1 MNIQGWFPL
10 GLIGWISLLSK
21 GFSRVFSSTFW
32 KHQFFDAQRPLWPNS
47 HICTCES
54 CEKVPYLYWKNHS
67 LTRQTF
73 VGQVMSM
80 IFNTLSKFVIAFL
93 SRSKRLL
100 ILWLQSL
107 STVILDPKKIKSA
120 TVFIFPHLFA
130 MKWQDW
136 KAQRRNN
143 NPVSS
148 MSGKASWKK

>member
-1 MNIQGWFPL
+1 MVGSPCCPRDSQESSPAHFESIN
-10 GLIGWISLLSK
+10 SLTLSVLYGPTLTSVHVK
-21 GFSRVFSSTFW
+21 VVKKFR
-32 KHQFFDAQRPLWPNS
+32 
-47 HICTCES
+47 ICTGRTIA
-54 CEKVPYLYWKNHS
+54 

-93 SRSKRLL
+93 SRSKHLL

-130 MKWQDW
+130 MK
-136 KAQRRNN
+136 
-143 NPVSS
+143 
-148 MSGKASWKK
+148 